1 MFELMNWLII
11 IPILAFLIFVHEL
24 GHFVT
29 AKLFKIKVLEFGFG
43 FPPRVIGF
51 TYKGTIY
58 SINLIPVGG
67 FVKMAGEKDFEGP
80 GSFSSANALQ
90 RLIVLVAG
98 SFMNLVIPLL
108 IFMILFMM
116 PHQSLSGGEV
126 IINAVVPGSPAFN
139 AGIEK
144 GDVIVTVNDERIND
158 INQLLNVINK
168 NLGVETNIT
177 LKKNTIVAGLSSERN
192 EGMILENVKL
202 VPRRNPPV
210 LDVVEEVTDET
221 AELVGIKSYFE
232 LKLKKD
238 GSFSFDDSPS
248 QQSNKVLVGKKQI
261 SVKAAKSYDSTIEA
275 GDKLNQGAIGILIG
289 LSNTRFVT
297 EQSSFFDSIQRS
309 IMTMYGILKLTWE
322 SLSQAISSQTNPGFV
337 GPIGMAQI
345 TAEGVSR
352 LGVGWIFQLSA
363 FISLNLAIVN
373 MLPIPA
379 LDGGRVLFIIV
390 ELARGGR
397 KVSQKI
403 ENVAHVAGFLLLMG
417 LILVMSFVDIR
428 RIISGESLF

>member
-43 FPPRVIGF
+43 FPPRVFGF
-51 TYKGTIY
+51 SYRGTIY

-67 FVKMAGEKDFEGP
+67 FVKMAGEKEFEGP
-80 GSFSSANALQ
+80 GSFSSASAFQ
-90 RLIVLVAG
+90 RLVVLVAG
-98 SFMNLVIPLL
+98 SFMNLVVPFV
-108 IFMILFMM
+108 IFMISFMM

-126 IINAVVPGSPAFN
+126 IINGVVPGSPAFN
-139 AGIEK
+139 AGIEN
-144 GDVIVTVNDERIND
+144 GDVIVKVNEQRIND
-158 INQLLNVINK
+158 LNQLLQIINE
-168 NLGVETNIT
+168 NLGEETNIT
-177 LKKNTIVAGLSSERN
+177 LKKNTGVAGLNSESN
-192 EGMILENVKL
+192 EGMVLESVRL
-202 VPRRNPPV
+202 IPRTNPPV
-210 LDVVEEVTDET
+210 LEVVEEVTDET
-221 AELVGIKSYFE
+221 AKYVDLNSEFE

-238 GSFSFDDSPS
+238 GSFFYDSSS
-248 QQSNKVLVGKKQI
+248 QVIDKALVGEKQI
-261 SVKAAKSYDSTIEA
+261 SVKAAKSYDASIEA
-275 GDKLNQGAIGILIG
+275 GDRLNQGAVGILIG
-289 LSNTRFVT
+289 LSNPRFVT
-297 EQSSFFDSIQRS
+297 EQSSFFDSISQSFRTIS
-309 IMTMYGILKLTWE
+309 GIFVLTWE
-322 SLSQAISSQTNPGFV
+322 SLSQAVSSRTNPGFV

-373 MLPIPA
+373 LLPIPA

-390 ELARGGR
+390 ELVRGGR
-397 KVSQKI
+397 KVSEKI
-403 ENVAHVAGFLLLMG
+403 ENAAHIAGFLLLMG
-417 LILVMSFVDIR
+417 LILLMSFVDIS

>member
-43 FPPRVIGF
+43 FPPRVFGF
-51 TYKGTIY
+51 SYKGTIY

-67 FVKMAGEKDFEGP
+67 FVKMSGEKEFEGP
-80 GSFSSANALQ
+80 GSFSSANSFQ
-90 RLIVLVAG
+90 RLVVLVAG
-98 SFMNLVIPLL
+98 SFMNLVIPFL
-108 IFMILFMM
+108 IFMVSFMM

-126 IINAVVPGSPAFN
+126 IINAVVPGSPAFD
-139 AGIEK
+139 AGIEN
-144 GDVIVTVNDERIND
+144 GDVIVKVNEQRIND
-158 INQLLNVINK
+158 INELLEIINK
-168 NLGVETNIT
+168 NLGIETDIT
-177 LKKNTIVAGLSSERN
+177 LKKNTVVAGLSSERN
-192 EGMILENVKL
+192 EGMVLENVKL
-202 VPRRNPPV
+202 IPRKTPPV
-210 LDVVEEVTDET
+210 LDVVEQVTDET
-221 AELVGIKSYFE
+221 ARFVDLNSEFE

-238 GSFSFDDSPS
+238 GSFTYDSAS
-248 QQSNKVLVGKKQI
+248 QFSERALVGEKQI
-261 SVKAAKSYDSTIEA
+261 SIKAAQSYDSAIEA

-289 LSNTRFVT
+289 LSNPRFVT
-297 EQSSFFDSIQRS
+297 EQSSFFDSIKQS
-309 IMTMYGILKLTWE
+309 IRTISGIFELTWK
-322 SLSQAISSQTNPGFV
+322 SLSQAVSSRTNPGFV

-390 ELARGGR
+390 ELVRGGR

-403 ENVAHVAGFLLLMG
+403 ENAAHVAGFLMLMG
-417 LILVMSFVDIR
+417 LILLMSFVDIS

>member
-43 FPPRVIGF
+43 FPPRVFGF
-51 TYKGTIY
+51 SYKGTIY
-58 SINLIPVGG
+58 SINLIPIGG
-67 FVKMAGEKDFEGP
+67 FVKMSGEKEFEGP
-80 GSFSSANALQ
+80 GSFSSANPFQ
-90 RLIVLVAG
+90 RLVVLVAG
-98 SFMNLVIPLL
+98 SFMNLVIPFL
-108 IFMILFMM
+108 IFMVSFMM
-116 PHQSLSGGEV
+116 PHQSISGGEV
-126 IINAVVPGSPAFN
+126 VINAVVPGSPAFD
-139 AGIEK
+139 AGIK
-144 GDVIVTVNDERIND
+144 NGDVIVKVNEQRIND
-158 INQLLNVINK
+158 INELLEIINK
-168 NLGVETNIT
+168 NLGIETDIT
-177 LKKNTIVAGLSSERN
+177 LKKNTAIAGLSSERN
-192 EGMILENVKL
+192 EGMVLESIKL
-202 VPRRNPPV
+202 VPRRNPQV
-210 LDVVEEVTDET
+210 LDVVEQVTDET
-221 AELVGIKSYFE
+221 ARFVDLNSEFE

-238 GSFSFDDSPS
+238 GSFTYDSAS
-248 QQSNKVLVGKKQI
+248 EFSERALVGEKQI
-261 SVKAAKSYDSTIEA
+261 SIKAAQSYDSAIEA
-275 GDKLNQGAIGILIG
+275 GDKLNQGAIVILIG
-289 LSNTRFVT
+289 LSNPRFVT
-297 EQSSFFDSIQRS
+297 EQSSFFDSIKQS
-309 IMTMYGILKLTWE
+309 IRTISGIFELTWK
-322 SLSQAISSQTNPGFV
+322 SLSQAVSSRTNPGFV

-390 ELARGGR
+390 ELVRGGR

-403 ENVAHVAGFLLLMG
+403 ENAAHVAGFLMLMG
-417 LILVMSFVDIR
+417 LILLMSFVDIS